1 MGLLARLF
9 RRPARELPP
18 LLSARVLV
26 ADGDTYGVRIDRFNE
41 DLCGSEY
48 LRLVLHYYA
57 EVLFRCA
64 TLPGPWSAVGDS
76 LRSMMRGVAVALCDA
91 APEPLTGAG
100 LDELTIKDPAQMPAT
115 REIRATLLLDRI
127 SRRQLTAEFMGDL
140 AASEAAASVFV
151 VIRECLRHLGDDER
165 AELGRALLHMDRMYG
180 AGYHSSDRKNA
191 SHVPNEVMGL

>member
-9 RRPARELPP
+9 GRPARELPP

-26 ADGDTYGVRIDRFNE
+26 ADDDTYGVRIDRLN
-41 DLCGSEY
+41 DHLAGSEY

-57 EVLFRCA
+57 QVLFRCA
-64 TLPGPWSAVGDS
+64 ASPGPWPAVGDNLQS
-76 LRSMMRGVAVALCDA
+76 IMRRVAVALSDA
-91 APEPLTGAG
+91 APEPLTEAG
-100 LDELTIKDPAQMPAT
+100 LDELTIKDPAQVPAT

-165 AELGRALLHMDRMYG
+165 AELGRALLSMDQMYG
-180 AGYHSSDRKNA
+180 AGYRSSDRENA